1 MSIISVLFY
10 QSNCC
15 HFIYT
20 FVIMLLFNNCHIS
33 HIHDLKKK
41 IVTFDIAKINFGKSR
56 FVGLIAHPTNPK
68 RQV

>member
-1 MSIISVLFY
+1 MSIISFLFY

-33 HIHDLKKK
+33 HIHDLKK
-41 IVTFDIAKINFGKSR
+41 IIKSL
-56 FVGLIAHPTNPK
+56 LILQKADLLASLLIPLIPK
-68 RQV
+68 DKFK